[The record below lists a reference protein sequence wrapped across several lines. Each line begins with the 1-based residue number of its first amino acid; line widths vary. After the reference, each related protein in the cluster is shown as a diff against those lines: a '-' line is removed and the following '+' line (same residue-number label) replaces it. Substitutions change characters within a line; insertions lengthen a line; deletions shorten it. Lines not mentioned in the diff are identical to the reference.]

1 MSLTYYMDDMEKRV
15 TEEKDRLQQMFN
27 TIPRDKLSMVEEL
40 ITQAARLRVLLDDNW
55 IWHYSYN
62 PNGA

>member
-40 ITQAARLRVLLDDNW
+40 ITQAARLSVC
-55 IWHYSYN
+55 
-62 PNGA
+62 

>member
-40 ITQAARLRVLLDDNW
+40 ITQAARLSVLLDDNW
-55 IWHYSYN
+55 I
-62 PNGA
+62 